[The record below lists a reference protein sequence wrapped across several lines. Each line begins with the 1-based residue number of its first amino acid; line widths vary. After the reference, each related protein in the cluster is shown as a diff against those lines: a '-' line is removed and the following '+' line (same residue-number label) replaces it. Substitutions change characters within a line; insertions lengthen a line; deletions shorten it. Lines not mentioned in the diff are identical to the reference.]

1 MSEKRWGVGELAAAT
16 GLTVRTLHHYDEIG
30 LVSPSER
37 THAGH
42 RRYTEADIRRLY
54 RVRALRSIGLSLDT
68 IAATLAEGDRDALR
82 SVLVDQLAHLD
93 AQARRMND
101 LRAQVQH
108 LLERMNTVADP
119 GEVLTILETMQMIES
134 YYTPDQLEYLAKR
147 REELGEDAIKEVE
160 QAWPQVISAMKE
172 HQAAGTP
179 VYDPDVQALAARW
192 FELVEAFTGG
202 DAGIRE
208 SVGKMWKE
216 QGDTLNQ
223 QFDTGLSPELM
234 EYVCRANEA
243 RKES

>member
-82 SVLVDQLAHLD
+82 AVLVDQLAHLD

-134 YYTPDQLEYLAKR
+134 YYTPEQLEYLAKR

-179 VYDPDVQALAARW
+179 VDDPDVQALAARW

-234 EYVCRANEA
+234 DYVCRANEA

>member
-1 MSEKRWGVGELAAAT
+1 MSEKRWGVGELAGAT

-68 IAATLAEGDRDALR
+68 IAATLAEGDREALR
-82 SVLVDQLAHLD
+82 AVLVDQLAHLD

-108 LLERMNTVADP
+108 LLERMNTAADP
-119 GEVLTILETMQMIES
+119 GEVMKILETMQMIEN
-134 YYTPDQLEYLAKR
+134 YYTPEQLDYLAKR
-147 REELGEDAIKEVE
+147 REELGEDAIKEVQ
-160 QAWPQVISAMKE
+160 QAWPEVISAMTE
-172 HQAAGTP
+172 HLAAGTP
-179 VYDPDVQALAARW
+179 VDDRDVQALTARW
-192 FELVEAFTGG
+192 FGLVEAFTGG
-202 DAGIRE
+202 DDGVRE
-208 SVGKMWKE
+208 SLGKMWEE
-216 QGDTLNQ
+216 QGDKLNQ

-234 EYVCRANEA
+234 EYVGRANA
-243 RKES
+243 VRTGS

>member
-1 MSEKRWGVGELAAAT
+1 MSEKRWGVGELVAAT

-54 RVRALRSIGLSLDT
+54 RVRALRSIGLGLDT

-82 SVLVDQLAHLD
+82 AVLIDQLAHLD

-147 REELGEDAIKEVE
+147 REELGEDAVKEVE
-160 QAWPQVISAMKE
+160 QAWPQLISAMKE

-179 VYDPDVQALAARW
+179 VDDPDVQALAARW

>member
-30 LVSPSER
+30 LVTPSER

-82 SVLVDQLAHLD
+82 SVLVNQLAHLD

-134 YYTPDQLEYLAKR
+134 YYTPEQLEYLAKR

-172 HQAAGTP
+172 HHAAGTP
-179 VYDPDVQALAARW
+179 VDDPDVQALAGRW

-223 QFDTGLSPELM
+223 QFDTGLSPDLM
-234 EYVCRANEA
+234 EYVGRANEA
-243 RKES
+243 RGDS